1 MSSYK
6 TFTKLS
12 QRLSGQW
19 VKNCQANITPSCRGG
34 EEGGRWK
41 QLGATSAPRSMMLCT
56 DLCTVRSAYPA
67 YSPAKLKPAP
77 VGQLC
82 VRWYFAITLMAVGLI
97 AWETSWSKSCAVGQE
112 ATGSDLGEAASPFLL
127 IPGLLIRAFSGLLYI
142 WRSTDYSLLRFLEPT
157 PSISAVVEKFC
168 RSPCS
173 PKLHSY
179 STVPET

>member
-82 VRWYFAITLMAVGLI
+82 VRWYFAITLMAVGLM
-97 AWETSWSKSCAVGQE
+97 SWANSLRNILVKKLCCRPGGHWKWPWGGCLPISPGTGPPHQSLFRATVYLAFHRLFTLAVSRTHTQYFCSSRE
-112 ATGSDLGEAASPFLL
+112 VLPQPLQSQAALL
-127 IPGLLIRAFSGLLYI
+127 
-142 WRSTDYSLLRFLEPT
+142 
-157 PSISAVVEKFC
+157 
-168 RSPCS
+168 
-173 PKLHSY
+173 
-179 STVPET
+179 